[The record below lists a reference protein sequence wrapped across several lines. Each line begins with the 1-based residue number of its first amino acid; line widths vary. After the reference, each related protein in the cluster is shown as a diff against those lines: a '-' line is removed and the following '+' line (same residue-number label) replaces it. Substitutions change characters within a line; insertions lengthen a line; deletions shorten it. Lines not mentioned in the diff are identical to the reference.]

1 MGLTLTAI
9 LLGIVEGLTEFIPI
23 SSTGHLMLA
32 SELFGYDAGQ
42 WALFNVL
49 IQLGAILAVVVLYW
63 RTFWQAGLGVL
74 KLEPQG
80 LRFARNILVA
90 FIPAAILGLLLKDL
104 IDVLL
109 ESPQVVGW
117 TLLLGG
123 IAIVAIERMVVPG
136 EDVPVAELSLGRV
149 LGVGLVQCLAMVP
162 GVSRSG
168 ATIMGALGMGV
179 GRKTAAEFSFF
190 LAVPTMLGAST
201 LELVDKRDQLMGGAM
216 TVGWGEIAI
225 GFVVSFV
232 VAMAVIKAFVA
243 YVSRHGFAPF
253 GWYRV
258 VAGAAAIAWLALR

>member
-9 LLGIVEGLTEFIPI
+9 
-23 SSTGHLMLA
+23 
-32 SELFGYDAGQ
+32 
-42 WALFNVL
+42 
-49 IQLGAILAVVVLYW
+49 
-63 RTFWQAGLGVL
+63 
-74 KLEPQG
+74 
-80 LRFARNILVA
+80 
-90 FIPAAILGLLLKDL
+90 
-104 IDVLL
+104 LL

-123 IAIVAIERMVVPG
+123 IAILAIERMVVPG
-136 EDVPVAELSLGRV
+136 EDVPVADLSLGRV

-201 LELVDKRDQLMGGAM
+201 LELVDKRDQLTGGAM
-216 TVGWGEIAI
+216 TIGWGEVAI

-253 GWYRV
+253 GWYRI